1 MCRKAAKLF
10 YFFLGESLCL
20 SVLVEKDFARIAMT
34 DCQTSHKIV
43 SRGAAARW
51 VKRLQGQ
58 GQKVV
63 FTNGCFDLLHLGHVR
78 YLEEARSLGDAL
90 IVGVNTDDSVKRL
103 DKKPPRPINPEGDRA
118 ALVAALACVDRVV
131 LFGED
136 TPLELITAVQPDI
149 LVKGGDYRLEEIA
162 GREVVLAR
170 GGEVQVIPLVPGYST
185 TALLARI
192 RS

>member
-1 MCRKAAKLF
+1 
-10 YFFLGESLCL
+10 
-20 SVLVEKDFARIAMT
+20 MT
-34 DCQTSHKIV
+34 DCHTTHKIV

-118 ALVAALACVDRVV
+118 ALVAAMACVDRVV
-131 LFGED
+131 LFSEE

-149 LVKGGDYRLEEIA
+149 LVKGADYRLEEIV
-162 GREVVLAR
+162 GREVVRAR

-185 TALLARI
+185 TALLTRI

>member
-1 MCRKAAKLF
+1 
-10 YFFLGESLCL
+10 
-20 SVLVEKDFARIAMT
+20 MT
-34 DCQTSHKIV
+34 ECDTSHKLV

-58 GQKVV
+58 GRKVV

-103 DKKPPRPINPEGDRA
+103 DKKPPRPVNPECDRA

-149 LVKGGDYRLEEIA
+149 LVKGGDYRLEEIV

-192 RS
+192 RSKERTGG